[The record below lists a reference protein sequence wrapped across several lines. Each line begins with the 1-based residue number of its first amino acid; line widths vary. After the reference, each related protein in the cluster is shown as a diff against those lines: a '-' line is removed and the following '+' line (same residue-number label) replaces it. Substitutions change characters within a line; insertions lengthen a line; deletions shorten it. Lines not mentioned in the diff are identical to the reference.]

1 MLFLDAGASL
11 VVTLSLSRSVTQ
23 SVWSR
28 FVYLGADAIVG
39 DFGAS
44 CKVALLIL
52 VCLRNFAS
60 IDLPSLVW
68 PTGVKFS

>member
-28 FVYLGADAIVG
+28 FVYLVAVAIVG
-39 DFGAS
+39 DFEAS
-44 CKVALLIL
+44 CKVE
-52 VCLRNFAS
+52 
-60 IDLPSLVW
+60 SL
-68 PTGVKFS
+68 